1 MMVRI
6 IDIDDAATNGA
17 RHSLGCSMQQEWRS
31 ASIMTSRRRSQTG
44 PRLRQLLAGIFAI
57 AVLSGCATLPE
68 DATVFEQLDSETG
81 VTVTRLG
88 RPIEL
93 YRETWVQEATG
104 KFAFLGPFETNQM
117 GNRELYLWVA
127 LPVDPSAGVEPV
139 IELDGQALSLG
150 SVGRAADFA
159 GLRKSPYKIPTPWS
173 AMYYYKIDSALVA
186 RLAEATALS
195 MRTVATA
202 KDGS

>member
-1 MMVRI
+1 
-6 IDIDDAATNGA
+6 
-17 RHSLGCSMQQEWRS
+17 
-31 ASIMTSRRRSQTG
+31 MTSRRRSQTA
-44 PRLRQLLAGIFAI
+44 PRLRQFLAGIFAI
-57 AVLSGCATLPE
+57 AVLSGCATLPQ
-68 DATVFEQLDSETG
+68 DATVFEQLDAETG

-93 YRETWVQEATG
+93 YRETWIQEATG

-150 SVGRAADFA
+150 SAGRAADFA

-202 KDGS
+202 KDGSAVKTLYAAKMEDSRLKEFAQR